1 MMKAT
6 KNVKILATLGP
17 SSSDRKTIRALAEA
31 GADVFR
37 LNMSHGDQEGQ
48 RARYEVIREIEQE
61 IDRPLGVLADL
72 QGPKI
77 RLGTFADGPYDVHEG
92 DAFRFDSNE
101 APGDKTRVHLPHPE
115 VLQAL
120 TKDATILINDGKVR
134 MRVTEKHADAVDT
147 IVVVGGEIS
156 DRKGMNLPDVV
167 LPLAALSEK
176 DRSDLEFACELGADW
191 IALSFVQRA
200 ADIEEAQDL
209 IKGRAMVMTKVEKPA
224 AVADFPS
231 ILAASDGIMV
241 ARGDLGV
248 EMDLADLPA
257 IQKRLIR
264 DCRNVG
270 KPVVVAT
277 QMLESMIHSPVP
289 TRAEISDVAGAIYDG
304 ADAVM
309 LSAESAAGDYPIEAV
324 STMQDVA
331 RKVETDPEYR
341 KMIDASRTNAKPSI
355 ATAIT
360 SAAREVADAVD
371 VKAICCF
378 THSGTTARLAS
389 RERPSAPIVVL
400 TPFRKTARQLTMCWG
415 LHCVVS
421 ESVERFKMAVISAA
435 RATKALGLAD
445 ENDRIAVTAGVPF
458 NKPGTTNILRVAP
471 VDEEA
476 IYEGEPSGGY

>member
-1 MMKAT
+1 MRSF
-6 KNVKILATLGP
+6 KNVKVLATLGP
-17 SSSDRKTIRALAEA
+17 SSSDRKMIRSLVEA

-48 RARYEVIREIEQE
+48 RERYELIREIEQE
-61 IDRPLGVLADL
+61 LDRPIGVLADL

-77 RLGTFADGPYDVHEG
+77 RLGTFANGPHELAEG
-92 DAFRFDSNE
+92 DTFQFDGDE
-101 APGDKTRVHLPHPE
+101 TPGDQSRVYLPHPE
-115 VLQAL
+115 VLEAL

-134 MRVTEKHADAVDT
+134 LTVVDKQGGVVKAV
-147 IVVVGGEIS
+147 VKVGGEIS

-200 ADIEEAQDL
+200 ADIEEAKEL

-231 ILAASDGIMV
+231 ILDASDGIMV

-248 EMDLADLPA
+248 EMDLPDLPA

-264 DCRNVG
+264 RCRDVG

-277 QMLESMIHSPVP
+277 QMLESMTHSPVP

-309 LSAESAAGDYPIEAV
+309 LSAESAAGDFPVEAV
-324 STMQDVA
+324 STMQEVA
-331 RKVETDPEYR
+331 LKVEADPEYR
-341 KMIDASRTNAKPSI
+341 KMIDASRTDAKASI

-389 RERPSAPIVVL
+389 RERPSAPVIAL
-400 TPFRKTARQLTMCWG
+400 TPFRKTARQMTMYWG

-435 RATKALGLAD
+435 RAAKALGIAGD
-445 ENDRIAVTAGVPF
+445 DDRIAVTAGVPF
-458 NKPGTTNILRVAP
+458 NKPGTTNILRIAP
-471 VDEEA
+471 VDEQA
-476 IYEGEPSGGY
+476 IYEGEPGGGY

>member
-1 MMKAT
+1 MRAI

-17 SSSDRKTIRALAEA
+17 SSSDRKTIRSLAEA

-48 RARYEVIREIEQE
+48 RARYELIREIEQE
-61 IDRPLGVLADL
+61 LDRPIGVLADL

-77 RLGTFADGPYDVHEG
+77 RIGTFAGGPFDLHEG
-92 DAFRFDSNE
+92 DTFRFDSDGT
-101 APGDKTRVHLPHPE
+101 AGDQSRVYLPHPE

-120 TKDATILINDGKVR
+120 EKDATILINDGKVR
-134 MRVTEKHADAVDT
+134 LRVTEKHQDAVDT
-147 IVVVGGEIS
+147 IVTVGGEIS

-176 DRSDLEFACELGADW
+176 DLADLEFACELGADW

-200 ADIEEAQDL
+200 ADIEEAKAL
-209 IKGRAMVMTKVEKPA
+209 IKGRALVMTKVEKPT
-224 AVADFPS
+224 AVADFQS
-231 ILAASDGIMV
+231 ILEASDGIMV

-257 IQKRLIR
+257 IQKHLIR
-264 DCRNVG
+264 ECRNIG

-289 TRAEISDVAGAIYDG
+289 TRAEVSDVAGAIYDG

-309 LSAESAAGDYPIEAV
+309 LSAESAAGDFPIEAV

-331 RKVETDPEYR
+331 RKVEMDPEYR
-341 KMIDASRTNAKPSI
+341 KMIDASRTDAKPSI

-378 THSGTTARLAS
+378 THSGTTARLAA

-400 TPFRKTARQLTMCWG
+400 TPFRKTARQLAMCWG

-421 ESVERFKMAVISAA
+421 ESVERFKLAVISAA
-435 RATKALGLAD
+435 RATKALGLA
-445 ENDRIAVTAGVPF
+445 EKNDRIVVTAGVPF
-458 NKPGTTNILRVAP
+458 NQPGTTNILRVAP

-476 IYEGEPSGGY
+476 IYEGEPGGGY

>member
-1 MMKAT
+1 MRVL
-6 KNVKILATLGP
+6 KNVKVLATLGP

-37 LNMSHGDQEGQ
+37 LNMSHGDQDGQ
-48 RARYEVIREIEQE
+48 RARYELIREIEQE
-61 IDRPLGVLADL
+61 LDRPIGVLADL

-77 RLGTFADGPYDVHEG
+77 RLGTFSDGPYEVHEG
-92 DAFRFDSNE
+92 DVFRFDSDE
-101 APGDKTRVHLPHPE
+101 TPGDKSRVFLPHPE

-120 TKDATILINDGKVR
+120 TEGATVLINDGKVR
-134 MRVTEKHADAVDT
+134 MKVTKKYEDAVDT
-147 IVVVGGEIS
+147 VVVVGGEIS

-200 ADIEEAQDL
+200 ADIEEAQEL
-209 IKGRAMVMTKVEKPA
+209 IKGRALVMTKVEKPA
-224 AVADFPS
+224 AVSDFAS
-231 ILAASDGIMV
+231 ILEASDGIMV

-248 EMDLADLPA
+248 EMDLPDLPA

-264 DCRNVG
+264 ECRNVG

-309 LSAESAAGDYPIEAV
+309 LSAESAAGDFPIEAV
-324 STMQDVA
+324 STMQEVA
-331 RKVETDPEYR
+331 RKVEADPEYR
-341 KMIDASRTNAKPSI
+341 KMIDASRTHAKSSI

-378 THSGTTARLAS
+378 THSGTTAGLAS
-389 RERPSAPIVVL
+389 RERPSAPIVAL
-400 TPFRKTARQLTMCWG
+400 TPFRKTARQLTMYWG

-435 RATKALGLAD
+435 RATKALGIASD
-445 ENDRIAVTAGVPF
+445 DDRIAVTAGVPF
-458 NKPGTTNILRVAP
+458 NKPGTTNILRIAP
-471 VDEEA
+471 VDETA
-476 IYEGEPSGGY
+476 IYEGEPGGGY

>member
-1 MMKAT
+1 MSSF
-6 KNVKILATLGP
+6 KNVKVLATLGP
-17 SSSDRKTIRALAEA
+17 SSSDRDTIRALAEA

-48 RARYEVIREIEQE
+48 RARYELIREIEHE
-61 IDRPLGVLADL
+61 LDRPLGVLADL

-77 RLGTFADGPYDVHEG
+77 RLGTFADGPYELSEG
-92 DAFRFDSNE
+92 DAFQFDADE
-101 APGDKTRVHLPHPE
+101 TPGDKTRVYLPHPE
-115 VLQAL
+115 VLEAL
-120 TKDATILINDGKVR
+120 TKDATILINDGKVKLKVVEKQGSTIKAV
-134 MRVTEKHADAVDT
+134 VT
-147 IVVVGGEIS
+147 VGGEIS

-167 LPLAALSEK
+167 LPLAALSDK

-200 ADIEEAQDL
+200 ADIEEAKEL

-224 AVADFPS
+224 AVADFAS

-248 EMDLADLPA
+248 EMDLPDLPA

-264 DCRNVG
+264 DCRDVG

-309 LSAESAAGDYPIEAV
+309 LSAESAAGDFPVEAV
-324 STMQDVA
+324 STMQEVA
-331 RKVETDPEYR
+331 LKVEADPEYR
-341 KMIDASRTNAKPSI
+341 KMIDASRTHAKSSI

-389 RERPSAPIVVL
+389 RERPNAPVIAL
-400 TPFRKTARQLTMCWG
+400 TPFRKTARQMTMFWG

-435 RATKALGLAD
+435 RAAKALGFAD
-445 ENDRIAVTAGVPF
+445 DNDHIAVTAGVPF

-471 VDEEA
+471 VDEKA
-476 IYEGEPSGGY
+476 IYEGEPGGRY